1 MASLF
6 GPTPAEIMMARQKE
20 QQQMNMLR
28 QQQISQEG
36 GQFGA
41 FAPLYQAGLRFGDVG
56 AQAMRQRMFPEQVD
70 PMLQKATAI
79 QGVLAKYQGQDLN
92 SAEVMSS
99 IASDL
104 SSVDMEAGLKAGEIA
119 RKLQKE
125 GGKISLSV
133 ADLERIDPA
142 QRAQVIADYQAT
154 GKLPS
159 DVRITGSLDKDL
171 KIKTPADFAIAG
183 QALGIPV
190 KPEVGG
196 YTKEETQAIED
207 KLNTA
212 ALNKAAASA
221 ARLNFDTPSDQFK
234 AIKIVNDELKPF
246 AEKLTGISN
255 AVALTNNSRSAFDQ
269 KGFETMVGD
278 VFGGKV
284 RAQAEIE
291 RLRNSGNLGQ
301 RLENTFSLFLTGKI
315 GDATK
320 DDQMEVLL
328 TLYEENAKQHDL
340 VASPFRTAA
349 KDKADSVAPL
359 AKNRYEL
366 PKLSNN
372 RQYIPMSV
380 VRTKGIQKGQT
391 LQVGNQ
397 QFTYNGDGTVSPVK
411 GQ

>member
-1 MASLF
+1 MATLF
-6 GPTPAEIMMARQKE
+6 GPSPAEILFARQKE
-20 QQQMNMLR
+20 QEQMDMLR
-28 QQQISQEG
+28 QQQIGQQG
-36 GQFGA
+36 GQFGV
-41 FAPLYQAGLRFGDVG
+41 FAPLYQAGLQFGDIG
-56 AQAMRQRMFPEQVD
+56 ASAMRQGLFPQQAD
-70 PMLQKATAI
+70 PALMKATAI
-79 QGVLAKYQGQDLN
+79 QGVLSKYAGQDMQ
-92 SAEVMSS
+92 SADVLKQISK
-99 IASDL
+99 DL
-104 SSVDMEAGLKAGEIA
+104 MP
-119 RKLQKE
+119 
-125 GGKISLSV
+125 
-133 ADLERIDPA
+133 IDPDA
-142 QRAQVIADYQAT
+142 SIKALTIAKSLRPEKEKFTAVAPGSTVLDSS
-154 GKLPS
+154 GKPIFTAP
-159 DVRITGSLDKDL
+159 DKEDKDL
-171 KIKTPADFAIAG
+171 KIKTPPDFAIAG
-183 QALGIPV
+183 QALGIPTR
-190 KPEVGG
+190 PEVGG
-196 YTKEETQAIED
+196 YTKEETQAIEA

-221 ARLNFDTPSDQFK
+221 ARMTFDTPSDKFK

-246 AEKLTGISN
+246 SEKLTGISN
-255 AVALTNNSRSAFDQ
+255 AVSLTNNSRSPFDQ

-320 DDQMEVLL
+320 EDQMEVLL

-340 VASPFRTAA
+340 VAVPFREAA

-380 VRTKGIQKGQT
+380 IRTKEIQKGQT